1 MILII
6 NKKYL
11 KNIRAICTA
20 HTCSHTSILVC
31 EQASTVLKYNQNYIL
46 CSLEIRTN
54 IQQTIIPF
62 TVHTTEVVDFLSKI
76 VKESNKT
83 LDRLRTER

>member
-11 KNIRAICTA
+11 KNIRATCTA

-31 EQASTVLKYNQNYIL
+31 EQARTCSLKYNQNYIL

-62 TVHTTEVVDFLSKI
+62 TVHT
-76 VKESNKT
+76 N
-83 LDRLRTER
+83 

>member
-11 KNIRAICTA
+11 KNIRATCTA

-31 EQASTVLKYNQNYIL
+31 EQA
-46 CSLEIRTN
+46 R
-54 IQQTIIPF
+54 
-62 TVHTTEVVDFLSKI
+62 TVHI
-76 VKESNKT
+76 AQI
-83 LDRLRTER
+83 

>member
-11 KNIRAICTA
+11 KNIRATCTA

-31 EQASTVLKYNQNYIL
+31 EQTSTVLKYNQNYA
-46 CSLEIRTN
+46 
-54 IQQTIIPF
+54 
-62 TVHTTEVVDFLSKI
+62 H
-76 VKESNKT
+76 
-83 LDRLRTER
+83 